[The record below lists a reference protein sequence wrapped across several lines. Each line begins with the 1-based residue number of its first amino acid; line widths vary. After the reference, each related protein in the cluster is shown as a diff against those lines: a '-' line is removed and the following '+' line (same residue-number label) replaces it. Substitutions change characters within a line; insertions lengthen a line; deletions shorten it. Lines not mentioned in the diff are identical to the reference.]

1 MAVDLKDTKKELKK
15 GHKKEN
21 KKLLRQSKM
30 RWDWFFIQI
39 QKQIHVHFPSTS
51 TK

>member
-21 KKLLRQSKM
+21 KKLLRQSS
-30 RWDWFFIQI
+30 RDWFFIQI